1 MPPDKDRPLMHVFIS
16 VGEPSGDLHASK
28 LIAELRRHR
37 PELQISGFGGP
48 LMEQQGFENLFR
60 LTDLAVMGILLVLP
74 LLGKF
79 LRLLWQARRYLRTE
93 RPDLV
98 VLVDCPGFNWWIA
111 RFARGAGIPVVYY
124 LPPQLWAWGSWR
136 IRRVRK
142 YVDRVLACLPFEFD
156 WYRARGVHATY
167 VGHPF
172 FDDVASRP
180 LDHNFL
186 DRFDRAVDRGSTGE
200 DRGVRISNLKS
211 QISNPPVVAILPGSR
226 NAELDLNF
234 DLQLEII
241 ARLHHQNP
249 GLRFLVACYKDSQQ
263 QTCERHWRAFAERQ
277 WPNDATSNAVNGPPS
292 AVYRSPSIEFHV
304 GKTSEIIEVANVCLM
319 VSGSVSLEVLAR
331 GTPAVVQFHISRVD
345 RLIGRLVLTCD
356 YISLPNLIAG
366 REVFPEFLISGD
378 VEPALREIT
387 ATLNG
392 WLTDPRAHRE
402 KVAELDQLRRH
413 VCVAGATQRAAEA
426 VLECLPA
433 DAMTFSPAR
442 AA

>member
-1 MPPDKDRPLMHVFIS
+1 MHVFIS

-37 PELQISGFGGP
+37 PELHVSGFGGP
-48 LMEQQGFENLFR
+48 LMERQGFENLFR

-79 LRLLWQARRYLRTE
+79 LRLLWQARCYLRTE
-93 RPDLV
+93 RPDVV
-98 VLVDCPGFNWWIA
+98 VLVDCPGFNWWVA

-142 YVDRVLACLPFEFD
+142 YVDRILACLPFEFD
-156 WYRARGVHATY
+156 WYRARGVNATY

-172 FDDVASRP
+172 FDEVASRK
-180 LDHNFL
+180 LDGEFL
-186 DRFDRAVDRGSTGE
+186 SRFGCVE
-200 DRGVRISNLKS
+200 DRESRIDDRTVRIRNRKS
-211 QISNPPVVAILPGSR
+211 EIQNPPVVAILPGSR
-226 NAELDLNF
+226 NAELELNF
-234 DLQLEII
+234 DLQLEVV
-241 ARLHHQNP
+241 ARLHAQTP

-263 QTCERHWRAFAERQ
+263 QTCETHWRSFEERK
-277 WPNDATSNAVNGPPS
+277 WPQAATSGALHCPSSTGHRPPN
-292 AVYRSPSIEFHV
+292 IEFHV
-304 GKTSEIIEVANVCLM
+304 GKTSEIIEVADVCLM

-331 GTPAVVQFHISRVD
+331 GTPAVVQFHVSRVD

-366 REVFPEFLISGD
+366 REILPEFLISGD
-378 VEPALREIT
+378 VEPALQEIT
-387 ATLNG
+387 TTLHG
-392 WLTDPRAHRE
+392 WLVDPQARGK
-402 KVAELDQLRRH
+402 KVTELNALRRQ
-413 VCVAGATQRAAEA
+413 VCVAGATERAAEA
-426 VLECLPA
+426 VLEYLPSGA
-433 DAMTFSPAR
+433 GRSPAAR